1 MTELLVLWIG
11 SSIVS
16 LCLKLKNGFRIFKDI
31 ADAGYKIN
39 LSRASE
45 VIEQFNPDTLL
56 MNRISVLI
64 PIYNILHAFKQISEY
79 DNIRGRAV
87 EQLSVMGLIEEM
99 TEEEKIEYQ
108 KKPTGLNA
116 AFLPLKLELNQ
127 MTQEYK
133 EDIRLS
139 NATKLNIT
147 DENGSSDIYFETGKS
162 HDDITILKVTGP
174 AAELTVEEQKELII
188 DELKLVV
195 NMGVNKYGDDDKF
208 LNVAS
213 ETRNLD
219 LIYEKAEEKQN
230 DEKYEEELLEYEEKQ
245 LLEKPEEKFE
255 DIKNTRKISFTK
267 NKK

>member
-1 MTELLVLWIG
+1 
-11 SSIVS
+11 
-16 LCLKLKNGFRIFKDI
+16 
-31 ADAGYKIN
+31 
-39 LSRASE
+39 
-45 VIEQFNPDTLL
+45 
-56 MNRISVLI
+56 
-64 PIYNILHAFKQISEY
+64 
-79 DNIRGRAV
+79 
-87 EQLSVMGLIEEM
+87 
-99 TEEEKIEYQ
+99 
-108 KKPTGLNA
+108 
-116 AFLPLKLELNQ
+116 

-139 NATKLNIT
+139 NAIKLNIS
-147 DENGSSDIYFETGKS
+147 DANGTSDIYFETGKTY
-162 HDDITILKVTGP
+162 DDITILKVTGP

-195 NMGVNKYGDDDKF
+195 NMGVNKYGDVDKF

-230 DEKYEEELLEYEEKQ
+230 DEKHEEELLEYEEKQ